1 MDAIRKKLLAEI
13 LKPASERPADIMA
26 WTPETL
32 ALASQLDTLSDQ
44 IRNFETAFNEHHKL
58 LLSSVKDKLKS
69 LPERVVDAIR
79 SSLEANGVQVVSNDG
94 MRNVID
100 TETAVTVRDEIR
112 IKAEGNTSATIP
124 ECVANARPSSSETNG
139 VVQTKA
145 ERSNSVP
152 ATCHSFIE
160 PSWPLYKWSGGSEQL
175 FPEDFTLPKCSV
187 SCLWDLWYFGKQGEN
202 GAPYRK
208 LRSHHLTSG
217 TENEIRTQRSYLSR
231 GKRVM
236 EAIAE
241 CAITSGAVSQAMDLN
256 TVEYATSRSLF
267 EKHFLLLCIKS
278 YGIKSETTAD
288 QLRINEIKYLTF
300 YDVLTRTNRKKRT
313 FEEV

>member
-13 LKPASERPADIMA
+13 LQPPSQRPADIMA
-26 WTPETL
+26 WTPQTL
-32 ALASQLDTLSDQ
+32 ALASQLVTLSDQ
-44 IRNFETAFNEHHKL
+44 IKTFETAFNEHHQL
-58 LLSSVKDKLKS
+58 LLSSVKEKLKS

-94 MRNVID
+94 MRNVKD
-100 TETAVTVRDEIR
+100 TETTVATRDEIR
-112 IKAEGNTSATIP
+112 IKAEGNTSITTP
-124 ECVANARPSSSETNG
+124 ECVANATPSSSDTNG
-139 VVQTKA
+139 VVQIKA
-145 ERSNSVP
+145 ERNNSVP
-152 ATCHSFIE
+152 ATCHSSIE

-175 FPEDFTLPKCSV
+175 FPEDFALPKCSV
-187 SCLWDLWYFGKQGEN
+187 SHLWDLWYFGKQGEN

-208 LRSHHLTSG
+208 LRSYHLTSG

-236 EAIAE
+236 ESIAE
-241 CAITSGAVSQAMDLN
+241 CAVTSGAVSQAMDLN
-256 TVEYATSRSLF
+256 TVEFATSRSLF

-288 QLRINEIKYLTF
+288 QLRINDIKYLTF
-300 YDVLTRTNRKKRT
+300 YDVLTRTNRRKRT
-313 FEEV
+313 FEEA